1 MKTCIDINADLG
13 ELSTAND
20 AALMP
25 YLSSA
30 SIACGFHA
38 GSPERMQETVALCLQ
53 HGVAIGAHP
62 SYRDRAYFGRR
73 ETGISAEDIYAI
85 SREQIEALRSIAQA
99 QNTQLRHVKAH
110 GALYNRCA
118 TDVAAAD
125 ALARAVHDSDSS
137 LILVGLANSEMLTA
151 GRALG
156 LRVVSEGFADRRY
169 TASGHLQPR
178 TLANALIDDESEAI
192 AQVLQM
198 LEQGTVKAVDGSTL
212 TLGIDTVCVHGDGPQ
227 ALAFVQALHGALTAK
242 NIRISSEYV

>member
-85 SREQIEALRSIAQA
+85 CREQIEALRSIAQA

>member
-73 ETGISAEDIYAI
+73 ETGISAEEIYAI

-125 ALARAVHDSDSS
+125 ALARAVHDSDPL

-156 LRVVSEGFADRRY
+156 LRVASEGFADRRY

-178 TLANALIDDESEAI
+178 TLADALIDDESEAI

-198 LEQGTVKAVDGSTL
+198 LEQGTVKAVDGSTVAL
-212 TLGIDTVCVHGDGPQ
+212 AIETVCVHGDGPQ

>member
-1 MKTCIDINADLG
+1 MNTHMDINADLG

-30 SIACGFHA
+30 NIACGFHA
-38 GSPERMQETVALCLQ
+38 GSLERMQDTVALCLQ
-53 HGVAIGAHP
+53 YGVAIGAHP

-73 ETGISAEDIYAI
+73 ETGISAEEIYAI
-85 SREQIEALRSIAQA
+85 TREQIDALNDIAKA
-99 QNTQLRHVKAH
+99 QNATLRHVKAH

-118 TDVAAAD
+118 TDIAAAE
-125 ALARAVHDSDSS
+125 ALARAVHDSDPS

-169 TASGHLQPR
+169 TPDGRLQPR
-178 TLANALIDDESEAI
+178 TLTDALIDDEHEAI

-198 LEQGTVKAVDGSTL
+198 LELGTVQAVDGSTVAL
-212 TLGIDTVCVHGDGPQ
+212 RIDTVCVHGDGPQ
-227 ALAFVQALHGALTAK
+227 ALAFVQALHLALSEK
-242 NIRISSEYV
+242 NIRISSELV

>member
-73 ETGISAEDIYAI
+73 ETGISAEEIYAI

-125 ALARAVHDSDSS
+125 ALARAVHDSNPS

-178 TLANALIDDESEAI
+178 TLADALIDDESEAI

>member
-1 MKTCIDINADLG
+1 MNTQMDINADLG

-30 SIACGFHA
+30 NIACGFHA
-38 GSPERMQETVALCLQ
+38 GSVERMRETVALCLH

-73 ETGISAEDIYAI
+73 ETGISAEEIYAI
-85 SREQIEALRSIAQA
+85 TREQIDALRVIAQA
-99 QNTQLRHVKAH
+99 QDATLRHVKAH

-118 TDVAAAD
+118 TDVAAAE
-125 ALARAVHDSDSS
+125 ALARAVVDSDPF

-169 TASGHLQPR
+169 TPAGQLQPR
-178 TLANALIDDESEAI
+178 TLSDALIEDENEAI

-198 LEQGTVKAVDGSTL
+198 LEHGTVTAVDGSMVAL
-212 TLGIDTVCVHGDGPQ
+212 DIDTVCVHGDGPQ
-227 ALAFVQALHGALTAK
+227 ALAFVQALHQALSSK
-242 NIRISSEYV
+242 HIRISSEFA

>member
-1 MKTCIDINADLG
+1 MKNCIDINADLG

-73 ETGISAEDIYAI
+73 ETGISAEEIYAI
-85 SREQIEALRSIAQA
+85 SREQIEAVRSIAQA

-125 ALARAVHDSDSS
+125 ALARAVHDSDPS

-169 TASGHLQPR
+169 TASGQLQPR
-178 TLANALIDDESEAI
+178 TLADALIDDESEAI

-198 LEQGTVKAVDGSTL
+198 LEQGTVKAVDGSTVAL
-212 TLGIDTVCVHGDGPQ
+212 AIETVCVHGDGPQ

-242 NIRISSEYV
+242 NIRISSEHV